1 VATKKKKVKK
11 TVKKASASSKKAAA
25 AKKTGTKA
33 KKPAAKS
40 TAVKKASAKKAT
52 AKKATAKK
60 ATAKKAPAKKGA
72 AKKATASK
80 APGKKVTVKK
90 VTGKKVTVKAVAKA
104 PAKNAASAKAKP
116 ASKKKPAAKI
126 QVTNVSSTGKVVA
139 GKAAPVK
146 VETPAPPAK
155 GGLGMRSQ
163 PVEVQAIDVRMGRA
177 KDSRL
182 PEYLPRSYGKA
193 PKKPTVKGIQES
205 LSKVLGRC
213 PTPPVKDK
221 GFTLVEI
228 GIFSIF
234 AIGRTSARDA
244 AEATKRVVKAFPDWN
259 EFRISD
265 AFELVEILDD
275 LKIDSL
281 FDRCEQVLEFVN
293 EVYNDQNFVDLEYLR
308 ELPVEDRLALLG
320 RFQSIPSS
328 MTHYL
333 ALAIQDFEGFL
344 FHYSWARVVQ
354 RVGIVPRSG
363 SPKTL
368 VASASKIFHGLDS
381 VTLQVQLIDLGD
393 EICLPKNPHCK
404 TCYLVLQCK
413 ARKV

>member
-1 VATKKKKVKK
+1 VVTKKKQVKK
-11 TVKKASASSKKAAA
+11 TVKKAKTASKKAVA
-25 AKKTGTKA
+25 AKKPTASKKA
-33 KKPAAKS
+33 S
-40 TAVKKASAKKAT
+40 AVKKAGAKAPTKKAT
-52 AKKATAKK
+52 AKKATAKR
-60 ATAKKAPAKKGA
+60 ATAKKAA
-72 AKKATASK
+72 A
-80 APGKKVTVKK
+80 G
-90 VTGKKVTVKAVAKA
+90 KA
-104 PAKNAASAKAKP
+104 PAKKAAPAKKVATAKKAAP
-116 ASKKKPAAKI
+116 TKKKPAGKI
-126 QVTNVSSTGKVVA
+126 KVVEVTSSGEQVKKKGA
-139 GKAAPVK
+139 PVEDKAAA
-146 VETPAPPAK
+146 PAAK

-163 PVEVQAIDVRMGRA
+163 PVEVQAIDVRLGRV

-182 PEYLPRSYGKA
+182 PGYLPRSYGKT
-193 PKKPTVKGIQES
+193 PKKPTAKKVQEI
-205 LSKVLGRC
+205 LVRFLGRS

-221 GFTLVEI
+221 GFNLVEI
-228 GIFSIF
+228 GIFCIF
-234 AIGRTSARDA
+234 AMGRTSAKDA

-275 LKIDSL
+275 LKVESL

-333 ALAIQDFEGFL
+333 ALAIQDFDGFL

-354 RVGIVPRSG
+354 RVGIVGRSG
-363 SPKTL
+363 SPRTL
-368 VASASKIFHGLDS
+368 VASATQVFQGLDTVS
-381 VTLQVQLIDLGD
+381 LQVQLIDLG
-393 EICLPKNPHCK
+393 EEVCLSKNPQCK
-404 TCYLVLQCK
+404 YCYLVLHCK